1 MEAGWRWPPR
11 AACGGPRV
19 GYGSSHSISRY
30 SFYSFFVLRM
40 FANPSMYDSK
50 SVIGKSKARDLKVLQ
65 ELSFITDAEAM
76 TACCSVWVGF

>member
-1 MEAGWRWPPR
+1 MGRGSGQVPGMA
-11 AACGGPRV
+11 RV
-19 GYGSSHSISRY
+19 TALVDIRFIRFSY
-30 SFYSFFVLRM
+30 FVCLLIKVSDD
-40 FANPSMYDSK
+40 FK

>member
-1 MEAGWRWPPR
+1 MA
-11 AACGGPRV
+11 RV
-19 GYGSSHSISRY
+19 TASVDIR
-30 SFYSFFVLRM
+30 FIRM
-40 FANPSMYDSK
+40 FANPSMDDFK